1 MEINVFVDFF
11 RGIEYTQ
18 NASKG
23 WLNLDVTFSVS
34 QFFASELLR

>member
-1 MEINVFVDFF
+1 MEIKVFVDFF

-18 NASKG
+18 NALTG